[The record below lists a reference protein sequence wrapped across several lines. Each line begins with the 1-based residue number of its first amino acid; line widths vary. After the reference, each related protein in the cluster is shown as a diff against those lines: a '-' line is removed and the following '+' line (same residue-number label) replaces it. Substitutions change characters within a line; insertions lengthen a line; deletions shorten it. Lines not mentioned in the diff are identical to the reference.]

1 MTMPKR
7 PASAASRPSRGDRFH
22 ARMAGLGPDPKAIV
36 TSPEPLWTGD
46 AAAARRLAA
55 GLFLFGGA
63 MVEARGES
71 PWDQPPPTQPWE
83 EALHAFEWLDDMVAA
98 SDERSRAVLG
108 GWLHEW
114 VTRYGRGAGP
124 GWRPDIA
131 GKRLTRWICHAPTL
145 LSGAGP
151 DRSRA
156 FFSTIG
162 RQTRFLKR
170 RWRSAP
176 EGLPRFQ
183 AAAGLIYAGLAVE
196 GSGGTTIRDGIAAL
210 DKECARSVA
219 GDGGL
224 PSRNPEHLVEVFS
237 ILVWA
242 QRSLEEYD
250 LKAGREHQ
258 AALPRLAAAIR
269 ALRLGDGTL
278 TRFHGGGSGNPER
291 IDRALAASGLRP
303 SSRIY
308 ETMGFHRLGSAR
320 TGLIFDAGVRAN
332 GHAATTAHASAF
344 CFEVSIGP
352 HPMIVNCGPGARFG
366 EEWQR
371 ASRATAA
378 HSGLTIDNVSSA
390 RFNQNDLLVKGAANI
405 SCVREEDAT
414 GVRLIASH
422 DGWIRTH
429 GLVHHRRISLT
440 GDGTDLRG
448 EDRVIAEGP
457 GPAAAFD
464 QAAGVENRMGIPF
477 TIRFHLH
484 PDVEAD
490 IFLAGGA
497 VRLRA
502 PSGDTWVMRQLG
514 GDLKIE
520 DSVYLDEARVAP
532 RATKQIVVRSMAT
545 NYRGQVKW
553 AFRRAEAERP
563 TDRRQEQTIGTEQ
576 HD

>member
-1 MTMPKR
+1 MKMQKR
-7 PASAASRPSRGDRFH
+7 PAIAALRPSRGDRFH
-22 ARMAGLGPDPKAIV
+22 ARVAGIGSAPKAIV
-36 TSPEPLWTGD
+36 TSPEPLWTGN

-63 MVEARGES
+63 IVHAKAGES
-71 PWDQPPPTQPWE
+71 PWDQAPPTAAWE
-83 EALHAFEWLDDMVAA
+83 EGLHSFEWLDDMVAA
-98 SDERSRAVLG
+98 SDPQSRAVLND
-108 GWLHEW
+108 WLHQW
-114 VTRYGRGAGP
+114 VRRYGNGTGP
-124 GWRPDIA
+124 GWRPDIV

-145 LSGAGP
+145 LNGAGP
-151 DRSRA
+151 EKSRA
-156 FFSTIG
+156 FFAAIG
-162 RQTRFLKR
+162 RQTRFLKK
-170 RWRSAP
+170 RWRTAP
-176 EGLPRFQ
+176 AGLPRFH
-183 AAAGLIYAGLAVE
+183 AAAGLIYVGMAVE
-196 GSGGTTIRDGIAAL
+196 GVQGATIRDGIDAL
-210 DKECARSVA
+210 GHECMHSVG

-242 QRSLEEYD
+242 KKSLEEYE
-250 LKAGREHQ
+250 LEAATEHI

-278 TRFHGGGSGNPER
+278 TRFHGGGSGDPER

-303 SSRIY
+303 TSRIF
-308 ETMGFHRLGSAR
+308 ETMGYHRIGSAR
-320 TGLIFDAGVRAN
+320 TTVFFDAGTRAD
-332 GHAATTAHASAF
+332 GHAAASAHASAF
-344 CFEVSIGP
+344 CLEASIGP
-352 HPMIVNCGPGARFG
+352 YPVIVNCGPGARFG
-366 EEWQR
+366 DEWQQ

-390 RFNQNDLLVKGAANI
+390 RFNSNDRMVHGAANI
-405 SCVREEDAT
+405 SCVREEDAQ

-429 GLVHHRRISLT
+429 GLVHHRRIMLS

-464 QAAGVENRMGIPF
+464 QAAGINNRMGVPF

-497 VRLRA
+497 VRLRP
-502 PSGDTWVMRQLG
+502 PSGDFWIMRQLG

-520 DSVYLDEARVAP
+520 DSVYLDEQRIAP
-532 RATKQIVVRSMAT
+532 RATKQIVVTSLAT
-545 NYRGQVKW
+545 AYRGQVKW
-553 AFRRAEAERP
+553 AFRRAETDDPREVSAAAEI
-563 TDRRQEQTIGTEQ
+563 DG
-576 HD
+576 